1 MSCFVNQIKNFP
13 SWADEM
19 TQLVKAS
26 LEKKDLSL
34 IL

>member
-1 MSCFVNQIKNFP
+1 MTCFVNQIKNFP

-26 LEKKDLSL
+26 SLEKKKKTLV
-34 IL
+34 